1 MANHALR
8 NCQIDSCLV
17 LNELCCSNS
26 ARRIGLRATKHA
38 SYFRFRVNPER
49 VCPEKDAGWGLSGD
63 FVRGTSQQFALGRS
77 ALVGLFNGRWRVL
90 DSRVFV

>member
-38 SYFRFRVNPER
+38 SYFRARVRSER
-49 VCPEKDAGWGLSGD
+49 VLPENDAGWGLG
-63 FVRGTSQQFALGRS
+63 GG
-77 ALVGLFNGRWRVL
+77 LVHLSN
-90 DSRVFV
+90 SH